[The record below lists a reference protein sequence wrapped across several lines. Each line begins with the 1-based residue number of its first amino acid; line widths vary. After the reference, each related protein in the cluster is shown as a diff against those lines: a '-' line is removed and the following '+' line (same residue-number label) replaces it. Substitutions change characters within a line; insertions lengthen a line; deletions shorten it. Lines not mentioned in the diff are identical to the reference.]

1 MVQFLQETGKDEIK
15 VRKNT
20 VFCASE
26 ACFVLSC
33 DPLEGSSHRL
43 GTTDLHELTFAPIT
57 IVYLIIYV
65 SSASTLICSLTGWHM
80 YCNIELVNYYILSK
94 NLY

>member
-57 IVYLIIYV
+57 IVYLILYLRFLLLVHSFVVLLDGICTV
-65 SSASTLICSLTGWHM
+65 ISS
-80 YCNIELVNYYILSK
+80 
-94 NLY
+94 